1 MTNSPE
7 PALAVVIPTFNNLS
21 VLKQCL
27 DSWQQF
33 GQDQAI
39 EILVIEDGCRDGTQ
53 AYLTGL
59 AESDWGRRCFR
70 WYHEDDV
77 HELKCTNR
85 GFMESRAPLILVW
98 QDDMFLQ
105 ASWFVRELI
114 ANFDKHSE
122 IGLLSLTRGLNCFP
136 LDEPISEWEDL
147 IDWRRLQSTIGTGAL
162 NWFRLQEVDAVIRPW
177 VVRRACLDKV
187 GVLDEAFRP
196 TEWDEADLCFRIR
209 KAGWKIATHG
219 YERVGAYKH
228 LGSSTLNQTFSP
240 EYKKRVLRNGQLFH
254 KRWDEEIGLS
264 HSRSRR
270 TWLRQSDLQGWLWTL
285 RQILRLS
292 GKTVYRLETREQN
305 T

>member
-1 MTNSPE
+1 MK
-7 PALAVVIPTFNNLS
+7 PALAVVIPTFNNLN
-21 VLKQCL
+21 VLKRCL

-39 EILVIEDGCRDGTQ
+39 EILVIEDGCRDGTRQ
-53 AYLTGL
+53 YLTEL
-59 AESDWGRRCFR
+59 AESDWGRRYFR

-77 HELKCTNR
+77 RELKCTNR

-105 ASWFVRELI
+105 ARWFVRELI
-114 ANFDKHSE
+114 ANFDKHNE

-147 IDWRRLQSTIGTGAL
+147 IDWRRLQSTIGTGRL

-187 GVLDEAFRP
+187 GMLDEAFRP

-240 EYKKRVLRNGQLFH
+240 EYKKRVLRNGRLFH

-270 TWLRQSDLQGWLWTL
+270 TWLRQSDLKGWLWTL
-285 RQILRLS
+285 QQILRLP
-292 GKTVYRLETREQN
+292 GKTAHRLETSEQN

>member
-1 MTNSPE
+1 MKNFSK
-7 PALAVVIPTFNNLS
+7 PALTVVIPTFNNLN
-21 VLKQCL
+21 VLKRCL

-33 GQDQAI
+33 EQGQAI

-53 AYLTGL
+53 EYLTNL

-85 GFMESRAPLILVW
+85 GFSESRAPLILVW

-105 ASWFVRELI
+105 APWFVRELI
-114 ANFDKHSE
+114 SNFDRHNE

-147 IDWRRLQSTIGTGAL
+147 LDWRRLQSTIGTGSL

-187 GVLDEAFRP
+187 GMLDEAFRP

-240 EYKKRVLRNGQLFH
+240 EYKQRVLRNGQLFH
-254 KRWDEEIGLS
+254 KRWDDEIGLS
-264 HSRSRR
+264 HSRFRR
-270 TWLRQSDLQGWLWTL
+270 TWWRQSDLKGRLWTL
-285 RQILRLS
+285 QQMLRLS
-292 GKTVYRLETREQN
+292 DKTAYRLETSEQN